1 MNNKID
7 KEIIVYDGICVLC
20 NFIIRWVIK
29 NDKNHLFLIS
39 SLQSQFIKNNFPDLN
54 KIDSIAVIIN
64 DQKFLNKGKA
74 IKHILKN
81 LKKLIIIR
89 FMISVIPIFLL
100 NIFYD
105 IIAKTRYKVFGKYES
120 CPIIEVGKNKILY

>member
-7 KEIIVYDGICVLC
+7 KEIIVYDGICILC

-120 CPIIEVGKNKILY
+120 CPIIKVEKNRILY

>member
-1 MNNKID
+1 MNKKFD

-29 NDKNHLFLIS
+29 NDKNHLFSIS
-39 SLQSQFIKNNFPDLN
+39 SLQSHFIKNNFPDIN

-64 DQKFLNKGKA
+64 DQKVLNKGKA

-105 IIAKTRYKVFGKYES
+105 IIAKTRYKVFGIYES
-120 CPIIEVGKNKILY
+120 CPIIEVEKNKILY

>member
-29 NDKNHLFLIS
+29 NDKHHLFSIS
-39 SLQSQFIKNNFPDLN
+39 SLQSQFIKNNFPDIN
-54 KIDSIAVIIN
+54 KIDSVAVIIN

-89 FMISVIPIFLL
+89 FMISIIPIFLL

>member
-29 NDKNHLFLIS
+29 NDKHHLFSIS
-39 SLQSQFIKNNFPDLN
+39 SLQSQFIKNNFPDIN
-54 KIDSIAVIIN
+54 KIDSVAVIIN

-120 CPIIEVGKNKILY
+120 CPIIKVEKNRILY

>member
-20 NFIIRWVIK
+20 NFIIRWVIN

>member
-29 NDKNHLFLIS
+29 NDKHHLFSIS

-89 FMISVIPIFLL
+89 FMISIIPIFLL

-120 CPIIEVGKNKILY
+120 CPIIKVEKNRILY

>member
-120 CPIIEVGKNKILY
+120 CPIIKVEKNRILY

>member
-39 SLQSQFIKNNFPDLN
+39 SLQSQFIKNNFPDIN
-54 KIDSIAVIIN
+54 KIDSVAVIIN

>member
-29 NDKNHLFLIS
+29 NDKNHLFSIS
-39 SLQSQFIKNNFPDLN
+39 SLQSHFIKNNFPDIN
-54 KIDSIAVIIN
+54 TIDSIAVIIN